1 MVDMIL
7 SLYRSSVVILP
18 SQLRQVNSISKIAH
32 NTSSNV
38 IFMVFLLERE
48 PYASVFE
55 GFCRHSPSKNI
66 CQASLLRRHA
76 RSERGPI
83 AHSGAAHVVPYST
96 QAWHTSPV
104 RPHQA

>member
-38 IFMVFLLERE
+38 IFMVFLLGRE

-55 GFCRHSPSKNI
+55 GFAATAPQKTFARHL
-66 CQASLLRRHA
+66 C
-76 RSERGPI
+76 
-83 AHSGAAHVVPYST
+83 
-96 QAWHTSPV
+96 
-104 RPHQA
+104 